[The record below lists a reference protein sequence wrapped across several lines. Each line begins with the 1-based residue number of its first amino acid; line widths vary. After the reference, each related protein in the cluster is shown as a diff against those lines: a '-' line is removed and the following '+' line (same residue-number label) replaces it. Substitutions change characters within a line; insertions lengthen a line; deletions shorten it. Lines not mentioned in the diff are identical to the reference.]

1 MGKNKSDDDIRRISG
16 FPGIINKIVMFITYP
31 LRRPLRCLLFI
42 LALIVI
48 AYIIPI
54 LYGVKYTEVYQWYV
68 RLFNDVNDQ
77 VTETVVVKGT
87 DSLVDRDD
95 SNFHELQRQVF
106 AEEINN
112 APRRVDMLSEA
123 ASDVVSIS
131 ETNAEMKEVM
141 QPAAGTVSADV
152 QNSQQNVAEKI
163 QFGDEEVKYGEYSS
177 LDYVKDVVEIEGEAE
192 IHNANELS
200 INNTYMFLYGIYS
213 NPLTEKG
220 VRCRELLK
228 KAVKGNNVRCK
239 IVAYTKNDKI
249 ATAICYVGEDEI
261 NSFLVEKGL
270 SVKVMPR

>member
-1 MGKNKSDDDIRRISG
+1 MLIYRIACEG
-16 FPGIINKIVMFITYP
+16 TGIQ
-31 LRRPLRCLLFI
+31 
-42 LALIVI
+42 
-48 AYIIPI
+48 
-54 LYGVKYTEVYQWYV
+54 YGQWKYQWYV
-68 RLFNDVNDQ
+68 RLFNDVNGQ

-141 QPAAGTVSADV
+141 QNDAGTVSADV